1 MKRFGPVFRHLLAGY
16 LSLFDLSGRT
26 MFSIVRASGGPPRD
40 RASLSRDW
48 ARVGRDLKTAMEQVG
63 DGR

>member
-1 MKRFGPVFRHLLAGY
+1 MKRFGPVVRHLLAGY

-26 MFSIVRASGGPPRD
+26 MLSVVRASGGAQRD

-48 ARVGRDLKTAMEQVG
+48 ARVGGDLKTAMEQVG
-63 DGR
+63 NER